1 MIVGY
6 QGEPGAFSDE
16 AARALGARETRGYP
30 TFAAL
35 CAAVAEGAIPF
46 GLLPMRNTLAGR
58 IDGAQAALA
67 RYPRLRVL
75 RALDYRVEQALI
87 GIPGAALADVRCVRS
102 HPAALAQCAA
112 FLARLRGVAVRPH
125 ADTAGAVREVVAAGD
140 PRTAAIGPAGAAA
153 RYGGIVL
160 ARAIQDVRENHT
172 RFRLIASP
180 DCAPE
185 RLAAARLESPF
196 PVDTERLIRAIPDFP
211 IPGILFRDITPML
224 KDKDGFKEA
233 VDLFVDRFKGQGID
247 YVVGIEAR
255 GYMLGAPLAYAIG
268 AGFIPV
274 RKPGKLPYSKLSESY
289 ALEYGT
295 NSLEIHADALDHGDR
310 VVVVDDLL
318 ATGGT
323 AAATRRLLERLGG
336 KIEAFAFL
344 IELEALKGRDVL
356 GGVDVVSFIR
366 Y

>member
-1 MIVGY
+1 MK
-6 QGEPGAFSDE
+6 
-16 AARALGARETRGYP
+16 
-30 TFAAL
+30 
-35 CAAVAEGAIPF
+35 
-46 GLLPMRNTLAGR
+46 
-58 IDGAQAALA
+58 
-67 RYPRLRVL
+67 RLVSS
-75 RALDYRVEQALI
+75 
-87 GIPGAALADVRCVRS
+87 G
-102 HPAALAQCAA
+102 
-112 FLARLRGVAVRPH
+112 
-125 ADTAGAVREVVAAGD
+125 
-140 PRTAAIGPAGAAA
+140 
-153 RYGGIVL
+153 
-160 ARAIQDVRENHT
+160 
-172 RFRLIASP
+172 
-180 DCAPE
+180 
-185 RLAAARLESPF
+185 LESPF
-196 PVDTERLIRAIPDFP
+196 PVDTDRLIRAIPDFP

-233 VDLFVDRFKGQGID
+233 VDMFVNRFKGRGID

-295 NSLEIHADALDHGDR
+295 NSLEIHADALGSGDR

-323 AAATRRLLERLGG
+323 AAATRRLLERLGANVD
-336 KIEAFAFL
+336 AFSFL

-356 GGVDVVSFIR
+356 TGVDVVSFVT